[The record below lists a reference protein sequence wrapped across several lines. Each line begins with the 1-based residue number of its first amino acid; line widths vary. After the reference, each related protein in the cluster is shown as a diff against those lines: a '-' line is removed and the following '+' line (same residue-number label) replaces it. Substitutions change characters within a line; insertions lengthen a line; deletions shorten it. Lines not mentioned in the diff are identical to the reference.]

1 MGKNVQEVDGNDQG
15 WVGEIRING
24 STGRSERKFFRDKQ
38 KLRNVE
44 GLAEMW
50 QKLWLG
56 TSSKNK

>member
-1 MGKNVQEVDGNDQG
+1 MGKNVPGVDGNDQG

-24 STGRSERKFFRDKQ
+24 DTGRSERKIFRDKQ